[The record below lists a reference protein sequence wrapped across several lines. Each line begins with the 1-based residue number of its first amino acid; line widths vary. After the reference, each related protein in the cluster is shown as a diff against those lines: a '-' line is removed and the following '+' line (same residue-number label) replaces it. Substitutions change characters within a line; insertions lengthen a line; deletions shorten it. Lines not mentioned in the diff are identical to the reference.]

1 MKVKKEF
8 IGSKILVPNLGIMVL
23 IEENQAEKYWKLGL
37 FHVIEKNYV
46 AIKKKRANKRSSN
59 SN

>member
-1 MKVKKEF
+1 
-8 IGSKILVPNLGIMVL
+8 MVL